1 MWSTKHQGCAAAA
14 WEEPTAPSLHDY
26 EIKSLISVFRWSVF
40 TPLLEVCDAE
50 GASAVRIQGSC
61 CPCRC
66 FSNQSFKV
74 FIQGEKVFLRAQTC
88 LRCNY
93 AQIVSDIG
101 EEVGRVWKK
110 WPGFNEE
117 QNMDHEFFGLD
128 GEFMVAHIF
137 RTFSP
142 RYV

>member
-1 MWSTKHQGCAAAA
+1 M
-14 WEEPTAPSLHDY
+14 
-26 EIKSLISVFRWSVF
+26 F
-40 TPLLEVCDAE
+40 TPLLEVCDAD

-74 FIQGEKVFLRAQTC
+74 FIQRNKEL
-88 LRCNY
+88 L
-93 AQIVSDIG
+93 QIPRLLPSSYPQVVSDIG

-117 QNMDHEFFGLD
+117 QNMDHEYFGLD

-137 RTFSP
+137 LAFSL
-142 RYV
+142 YMHVE

>member
-1 MWSTKHQGCAAAA
+1 M
-14 WEEPTAPSLHDY
+14 
-26 EIKSLISVFRWSVF
+26 F

-66 FSNQSFKV
+66 FTNQQFKV
-74 FIQGEKVFLRAQTC
+74 PTEGENVFYEYKPKNPNPNLTLTAQ
-88 LRCNY
+88 
-93 AQIVSDIG
+93 QIVSNIG
-101 EEVGRVWKK
+101 EEVGAVWKK

-128 GEFMVAHIF
+128 GKFAVKPHEALPYIF
-137 RTFSP
+137 P
-142 RYV
+142 AA